1 MVFFSDF
8 NNALKYFDMI
18 LFRKQRFSNFCSEKD
33 TQAIQCSDF
42 VVVHIE
48 LMRYLRKLC
57 CTGSTESSNW
67 SSMFDCGNKTSMCLL
82 HKVSTKLR
90 LLLIDL
96 TLPIMYRILFY
107 SSEKPYGLV
116 YMLDISK
123 NNRANYKFQ
132 GSENHR
138 DGFRAKL
145 QFVLWN
151 SVFEKLWYHA
161 YFKKHLCQS

>member
-1 MVFFSDF
+1 
-8 NNALKYFDMI
+8 
-18 LFRKQRFSNFCSEKD
+18 
-33 TQAIQCSDF
+33 
-42 VVVHIE
+42 
-48 LMRYLRKLC
+48 
-57 CTGSTESSNW
+57 
-67 SSMFDCGNKTSMCLL
+67 MCLL

-145 QFVLWN
+145 QFVL
-151 SVFEKLWYHA
+151 
-161 YFKKHLCQS
+161 